1 MLQVQWNLLFKRGSL
16 LFDELKSQVSN
27 SMNIFISWA
36 GKKSKHAAQGLK
48 ALIER
53 VDKRHIA
60 WFSDEDMMAGG
71 EWRGELIGR
80 LKDSHFGILCI
91 TQESLESSWLL
102 FEAGALS
109 TGMAQG
115 KVCPYLIDVE
125 RQQLSEPLALF
136 QSKEATKEQS
146 RDLIMAINYA
156 MGLDALPEQQINSS
170 FEENWLPFELLLRQ
184 LNYDLTPLPKDLRE
198 RLLDEL
204 CDRLLVEE
212 AEMYAMHAGVST
224 RFINWNQALY
234 YVLDDIVRVA
244 IDEQTLM
251 GFVDYV
257 ADQRPAS
264 KGMQTLRH
272 EVRSWTDKSHISS

>member
-1 MLQVQWNLLFKRGSL
+1 MLF
-16 LFDELKSQVSN
+16 ELKSQVSN
-27 SMNIFISWA
+27 FMNIFISWA
-36 GKKSKHAAQGLK
+36 GKKSKFAAQGLK
-48 ALIER
+48 TLIER
-53 VDKRHIA
+53 IDKRHMA

-80 LKDSHFGILCI
+80 LKDSQFGILCI

-102 FEAGALS
+102 FEAGALG

-125 RQQLSEPLALF
+125 RQQLSEPLGLF
-136 QSKEATKEQS
+136 QAKEATKEQS
-146 RDLIMAINYA
+146 RDLILAINYA
-156 MGLDALPEQQINSS
+156 MRQNALPEQQINSS
-170 FEENWLPFELLLRQ
+170 FEENWPPFEQLLCQ
-184 LNYDLTPLPKDLRE
+184 LNYDLIPLPKDLRE

-204 CDRLLVEE
+204 CDRLVVEE
-212 AEMYAMHAGVST
+212 AQIYAESAGVST

-244 IDEQTLM
+244 ADEQTLLS
-251 GFVDYV
+251 FVNYV

-264 KGMQTLRH
+264 ESMQTMRH
-272 EVRSWTDKSHISS
+272 EVRSWADKTHISS